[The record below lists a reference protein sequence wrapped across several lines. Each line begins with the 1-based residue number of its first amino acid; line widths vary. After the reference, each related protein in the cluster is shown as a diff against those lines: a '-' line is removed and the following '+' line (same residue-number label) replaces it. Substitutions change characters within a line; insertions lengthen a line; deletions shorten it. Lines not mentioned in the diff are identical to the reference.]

1 MDRVARQLL
10 KLALRDRGFARQL
23 VAGLRDRPEF
33 RQFVDGRRFRNPDT
47 GNKVLYDSLPDPE
60 QRRVYLE
67 WWRGRRRQD
76 ETAKRDPK
84 KLQETRLKVEE
95 SNPWAVPLWEYYDR
109 VQEGAG
115 KKWHAEDDIPTQTVE
130 DLEWMGPPGDK
141 VKIGDKDFRGT
152 EVSFY
157 RSVEP
162 LQYVKRNDDGDI
174 ERDPE
179 TGKATYLSEEEMRK
193 EGLPLFETTVS
204 AYVDDTPIGSVA
216 NEWGATLVQV
226 AEEHQK
232 KGIGKFLSKLWR
244 KAYPFRTSGGFTEK
258 GLSTFKRVHQ
268 DFVLEALEKGEYKRA
283 LEEGWMEPARFV
295 EILQSAGLDPSGKPS
310 GKPSIERPDNSGSP
324 ELRKIRKE
332 LADVSEIQRR
342 MDWDDDHDY
351 SEAEIEENRRKLKK
365 ILQEAMRLEDEER
378 SQREDQ
384 AKSREKEMQELAS
397 RYWKAKQDGNT
408 ELASKIWDQMGD
420 L

>member
-1 MDRVARQLL
+1 M
-10 KLALRDRGFARQL
+10 L
-23 VAGLRDRPEF
+23 VAELKGRPEF
-33 RQFVDGRRFRNPDT
+33 REFVDGRRFRNPETD
-47 GNKVLYDSLPDPE
+47 NKVLYDSLPEKE
-60 QRRVYLE
+60 QRRVYLQ
-67 WWRGRRRQD
+67 WWRGRRQQE
-76 ETAKRDPK
+76 ETAQRSPEE
-84 KLQETRLKVEE
+84 LQERRLKVEE
-95 SNPWAVPLWEYYDR
+95 ANPWAIPLWEYYDR
-109 VQEGAG
+109 VQAGAG
-115 KKWHAEDDIPTQTVE
+115 KKWHSEDEISTQTVE

-162 LQYVKRNDDGDI
+162 LQYVKRNDEGNI

-226 AEEHQK
+226 AKEHQR

-244 KAYPFRTSGGFTEK
+244 KAYPFRTSGGFTDK

-268 DFVLEALEKGEYKRA
+268 DFVREALEKGEYKKA
-283 LEEGWMEPARFV
+283 LEEGWMEPERFIQ
-295 EILQSAGLDPSGKPS
+295 ILQSAGLDPSGKPS
-310 GKPSIERPDNSGSP
+310 GEPSVERPDNSGTP
-324 ELRKIRKE
+324 KLRKLRKE
-332 LADVSEIQRR
+332 LADAGEIQRQ

-351 SEAEIEENRRKLKK
+351 SDEEIEEHRKKFKK
-365 ILQEAMRLEDEER
+365 LLQEAMKLEDEER
-378 SQREDQ
+378 SQREDHS
-384 AKSREKEMQELAS
+384 KSREKKMQDLAS

-408 ELASKIWDQMGD
+408 ELASKLWDQMGD